1 MISRKRL
8 KEKFKEKQYRDAYI
22 KRSNREYIAYQIRKI
37 RGTKT
42 QTEFADMLG
51 TRQTII
57 SRIENPNYEGITLNT
72 ITNPNYEGITLNTI
86 TELAAKSGLA
96 VYIEIVTPNEFIEM
110 SRIRTEK
117 E

>member
-22 KRSNREYIAYQIRKI
+22 RRSNREYIAYKIRKI
-37 RGTKT
+37 RGNKT
-42 QTEFADMLG
+42 QTEFADVLG
-51 TRQTII
+51 ARQTII
-57 SRIENPNYEGITLNT
+57 SRIE
-72 ITNPNYEGITLNTI
+72 NPNYEGITLNTI

-96 VYIEIVTPNEFIEM
+96 VYIVTPNEFIEM
-110 SRIRTEK
+110 SRVRMEK